1 MRTCF
6 IMTDEKV
13 ILVTVG
19 STHFDALIKI
29 IDSQEFL
36 DEAKK
41 QGYTKVIAQIGAYE
55 GEIKNL
61 KNYQKYMKPDEM
73 KKAFADADLVIGHAG
88 AGTIMEVMQI
98 GKPLI
103 VVVNDIL
110 MENHQT
116 ELASRLKK
124 DNLITMSSTKDFLE
138 TFKKG
143 NFESHK
149 ITMNCAPFVKQIDN
163 FFGFQQ

>member
-1 MRTCF
+1 MSKT
-6 IMTDEKV
+6 

-29 IDSQEFL
+29 IDSQEFI
-36 DEAKK
+36 DEAKR
-41 QGYTKVIAQIGAYE
+41 QGYDKIIAQIGAYE
-55 GEIKNL
+55 GEIQNL
-61 KNYQKYMKPDEM
+61 KNFQKYMKPDEM
-73 KKAFADADLVIGHAG
+73 KQAFADADLVIGHAG
-88 AGTIMEVMQI
+88 AGTIMEVMQL

-124 DNLITMSSTKDFLE
+124 EDLITMSSTKDFLE
-138 TFKKG
+138 VFKKG
-143 NFESHK
+143 NFEAHK
-149 ITMNCAPFVKQIDN
+149 LVMNCSKFVKDVDG
-163 FFGFQQ
+163 FFGFE

>member
-1 MRTCF
+1 MSKT
-6 IMTDEKV
+6 

-19 STHFDALIKI
+19 STHFDALIDI
-29 IDSQEFL
+29 IDSIEFINA
-36 DEAKK
+36 AKE
-41 QGYTKVIAQIGAYE
+41 QGYDQIIAQIGAYE

-61 KNYQKYMKPDEM
+61 TNYQKYMKPDEM
-73 KKAFADADLVIGHAG
+73 RASFQKADLVIGHAG
-88 AGTIMEVMQI
+88 AGTIMEVMQL

-124 DNLITMSSTKDFLE
+124 EGIITMSTTKDLLE
-138 TFKKG
+138 IFKKG
-143 NFESHK
+143 CFESHK
-149 ITMNCAPFVKQIDN
+149 LVMNCSQFVEKIDN
-163 FFGFQQ
+163 YLGF

>member
-1 MRTCF
+1 
-6 IMTDEKV
+6 MTIV
-13 ILVTVG
+13 VTVG

-29 IDSQEFL
+29 IDSKEFIE
-36 DEAKK
+36 EARK
-41 QGYTKVIAQIGAYE
+41 QGYNKIIAQIGAYE
-55 GEIKNL
+55 GKIENL
-61 KNYQKYMKPDEM
+61 TDYQQYMKPDEM

-88 AGTIMEVMQI
+88 AGTIMEVMQL

-143 NFESHK
+143 NFEAHK
-149 ITMNCAPFVKQIDN
+149 LVMNCNQFVNAIDSY
-163 FFGFQQ
+163 FGFEK